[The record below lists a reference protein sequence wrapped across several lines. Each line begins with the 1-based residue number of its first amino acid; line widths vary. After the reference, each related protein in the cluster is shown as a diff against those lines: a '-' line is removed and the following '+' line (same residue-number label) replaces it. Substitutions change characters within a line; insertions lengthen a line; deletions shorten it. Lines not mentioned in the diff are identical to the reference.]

1 MEVNKDKGP
10 IFSRYDNDQT
20 VNYSPVAERIKP
32 PLSAEEAEF
41 ILAHKLDVPD
51 ARRGLSRFQSRTV
64 LEPEAASLSQAP
76 ALRDFGSSTERA
88 QARHVQSASGSAAQR
103 RSGPQTRAQQ
113 NAVTIGILI
122 WILLI
127 LFSVL
132 MSFFGR

>member
-1 MEVNKDKGP
+1 MEFNKDKGP

-51 ARRGLSRFQSRTV
+51 ARRGLSRFENRTV

-76 ALRDFGSSTERA
+76 ALRDFGSTAGRP
-88 QARHVQSASGSAAQR
+88 QARGVPSAALER
-103 RSGPQTRAQQ
+103 NRPQTRAQQ
-113 NAVTIGILI
+113 NAVTVGILI
-122 WILLI
+122 WILFI
-127 LFSVL
+127 LLSIL